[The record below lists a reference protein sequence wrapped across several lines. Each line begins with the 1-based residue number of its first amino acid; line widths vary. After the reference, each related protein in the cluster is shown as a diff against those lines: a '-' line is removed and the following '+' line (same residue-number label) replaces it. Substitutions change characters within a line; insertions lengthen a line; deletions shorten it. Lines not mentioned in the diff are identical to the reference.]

1 MSKELNGLSSAS
13 FADGSG
19 STTVVNGAGSTV
31 KDSAGN
37 QTAVGAGGVSITPA
51 SGNAVSLGGGLDNGG
66 NKIANVA
73 AGEKATD
80 AVNVGQLNAKPGV
93 ITEAANLNFNAL
105 EHKIDN
111 VGETANAGVA
121 GAIAQGSIPQVT
133 RPGASGL
140 GVGSGYYGGQ
150 SSLAVGM
157 SSMSD
162 GGNWIVKGNIS
173 VNTKGRVGAGAG
185 ALYQW

>member
-19 STTVVNGAGSTV
+19 STTVVS
-31 KDSAGN
+31 
-37 QTAVGAGGVSITPA
+37 GAGGVSITPA
-51 SGNAVSLGGGLDNGG
+51 SGNTVSLGGGGLDNGG
-66 NKIANVA
+66 NKITNVA

-80 AVNVGQLNAKPGV
+80 AVNVGQLNAKLGA

-133 RPGASGL
+133 RPGAAGL

-150 SSLAVGM
+150 SALAVGM